1 MNFFNRMIE
10 RVFVPFKPLS
20 PGIYPYQTPP
30 DAPVQYRLHLRIET
44 DGEGILVVNAKTVLH
59 LNQTAT
65 EFIYHLVQNTPE
77 ASAVEQIAHRYH
89 VKKDQAQQDFHELTQ
104 RIQELI
110 STPDLDPETFLDFQ
124 RLDPHFKDLS
134 APLRLDCALTYR
146 VSEQVAKDVAPVDR
160 VDRELLTEEWKSIMV
175 KAWNAGI
182 PHIIFTGGEPTL
194 RPDLPDLIAHGEK
207 LGQVTGLLTDG
218 YRLTETH
225 YLHQLLQSGL
235 DHIMLLLQP
244 GEDQSWEAVRDA
256 MVEDIHVTVH
266 ITVDQADAAPFMAN
280 LDRLCD
286 MGVKEISLSAT
297 DPAFGETL
305 QVLQAAA
312 ADRLLSLVWD
322 MPVPYSH
329 MHPVAF
335 ELAEHEKPP
344 SGAGRAWLYVEPDGD
359 VLPAQG
365 VTKVLGNLLT
375 DPWEKIW
382 QNR

>member
-10 RVFVPFKPLS
+10 RVFVPFKPLP

-30 DAPVQYRLHLRIET
+30 DAPVQYRLHLRIEP

-77 ASAVEQIAHRYH
+77 ASAVEQVARRYH
-89 VKKDQAQQDFHELTQ
+89 VKKDQAHEDFHELTQ

-134 APLRLDCALTYR
+134 APLRLDCAITYR
-146 VSEQVAKDVAPVDR
+146 VSEQVAKEVAPVER
-160 VDRELLTEEWKSIMV
+160 VGRELLTEEWKSIMV

-182 PHIIFTGGEPTL
+182 PHVIFTGGEPTL

-218 YRLTETH
+218 YRLTDTH

-235 DHIMLLLQP
+235 DHIMIVLQT
-244 GEDQSWEAVRDA
+244 GEDQSWEAIRDA
-256 MVEDIHVTVH
+256 IIEDIHVTVH
-266 ITVDQADAAPFMAN
+266 LTVDQADAAPFMAI

-297 DPAFGETL
+297 DPAFAGAL

-322 MPVPYSH
+322 LPVPYSN

-335 ELAEHEKPP
+335 ELEENEKPP

-365 VTKVLGNLLT
+365 VTHVLGNLLT
-375 DPWEKIW
+375 DPWEKVW

>member
-10 RVFVPFKPLS
+10 RVFVPFKPLP
-20 PGIYPYQTPP
+20 PGVFPYQTPP
-30 DAPVQYRLHLRIET
+30 DAPMQYRLHLRIEP

-65 EFIYHLVQNTPE
+65 ELIYHLVQKTPE
-77 ASAVEQIAHRYH
+77 DAAVEQIARRYH
-89 VKKDQAQQDFHELTQ
+89 VKKDQALQDYRNLIQ

-110 STPDLDPETFLDFQ
+110 STPGLDPETFLDFQ
-124 RLDPHFKDLS
+124 RVDPHFKDLS

-146 VSEQVAKDVAPVDR
+146 VSEQVAKDVAPVER
-160 VDRELLTEEWKSIMV
+160 VGHELLTEEWKTIME

-182 PHIIFTGGEPTL
+182 PHVIFTGGEPTL
-194 RPDLPDLIAHGEK
+194 RPDLPELIAHGQK

-218 YRLTETH
+218 YRLTDTH
-225 YLHQLLQSGL
+225 YFHQLLQSGL
-235 DHIMLLLQP
+235 DHLMILLEP

-256 MVEDIHVTVH
+256 VVEDIHVTVH
-266 ITVDQADAAPFMAN
+266 LTIDQADATPFITL

-286 MGVKEISLSAT
+286 MGVKEISLSANDT
-297 DPAFGETL
+297 SFAEAL
-305 QVLQAAA
+305 HVLSASA
-312 ADRLLSLVWD
+312 ADRLMSLVWD
-322 MPVPYSH
+322 LPVPYSH
-329 MHPVAF
+329 VHPVAL
-335 ELAEHEKPP
+335 EIAEHEKPP

-359 VLPAQG
+359 VLPTQG
-365 VTKVLGNLLT
+365 VTTVLGNLLT

>member
-10 RVFVPFKPLS
+10 RVFVPFKPLP
-20 PGIYPYQTPP
+20 PGMFPYQTPP
-30 DAPVQYRLHLRIET
+30 DAPMQYRLHLRIEP

-65 EFIYHLVQNTPE
+65 ELIYHMVQKTPE
-77 ASAVEQIAHRYH
+77 DSAIEQISRRYH
-89 VKKDQAQQDFHELTQ
+89 VKKDIARQDFVELTQ

-110 STPDLDPETFLDFQ
+110 STPDLDPETFLDFE
-124 RLDPHFKDLS
+124 RLDPHIKDLS

-146 VSEQVAKDVAPVDR
+146 VSEQVAKEVAPVER
-160 VDRELLTEEWKSIMV
+160 VGRELVTEEWKTIMQ

-194 RPDLPDLIAHGEK
+194 RPDLPDLIAEGEK
-207 LGQVTGLLTDG
+207 LGQVTGVLTDG
-218 YRLTETH
+218 YRLTDTH
-225 YLHQLLQSGL
+225 YFHQLLQSGL
-235 DHIMLLLQP
+235 DHLMIILQP

-256 MVEDIHVTVH
+256 IVEDIHVTVH
-266 ITVDQADAAPFMAN
+266 LTIDQADATPYLAL

-297 DPAFGETL
+297 DPSFAETL
-305 QVLQAAA
+305 HVLRAAA
-312 ADRLLSLVWD
+312 ADRLLTLVWD
-322 MPVPYSH
+322 LPVPYSTV
-329 MHPVAF
+329 HPVAL
-335 ELAEHEKPP
+335 EVAEHEKPP
-344 SGAGRAWLYVEPDGD
+344 IGAGRAWLYVEPDGD

-365 VTKVLGNLLT
+365 VTQVLGNLLT

>member
-10 RVFVPFKPLS
+10 RVFVPFKPLP

-30 DAPVQYRLHLRIET
+30 DAPVQYRLHLRIEPN
-44 DGEGILVVNAKTVLH
+44 GEGILVVNAKTVLH

-77 ASAVEQIAHRYH
+77 ASAVEQIAQRYH
-89 VKKDQAQQDFHELTQ
+89 VKKDQAHEDFHELTQ

-134 APLRLDCALTYR
+134 APLRLDCAITYR
-146 VSEQVAKDVAPVDR
+146 VSEQVAKEVAPVER
-160 VDRELLTEEWKSIMV
+160 VGRELLTEEWKSIMV

-182 PHIIFTGGEPTL
+182 PHVIFTGGEPTL

-218 YRLTETH
+218 YRLTDTH

-235 DHIMLLLQP
+235 DHIMIVLQP
-244 GEDQSWEAVRDA
+244 GEDQSWEAIRDA
-256 MVEDIHVTVH
+256 IIEDIHVTVH
-266 ITVDQADAAPFMAN
+266 LTVDQADAAPFMTI

-297 DPAFGETL
+297 DPAFAETL

-322 MPVPYSH
+322 LPVPYSN

-335 ELAEHEKPP
+335 ELEENEKPP

-365 VTKVLGNLLT
+365 VTHVLGNLLT
-375 DPWEKIW
+375 DPWEKVW

>member
-1 MNFFNRMIE
+1 MNFFTRMIQ
-10 RVFVPFKPLS
+10 RVFVPFKPLP

-30 DAPVQYRLHLRIET
+30 DAPVQYRLHLRIEP

-77 ASAVEQIAHRYH
+77 ASAVEQIARRYH
-89 VKKDQAQQDFHELTQ
+89 VKKDQAHEDFHELTQ
-104 RIQELI
+104 HIQELI

-134 APLRLDCALTYR
+134 APLRLDCAITYR
-146 VSEQVAKDVAPVDR
+146 VSEQVAKEVAPVER
-160 VDRELLTEEWKSIMV
+160 VGRELLTEEWKSIME

-182 PHIIFTGGEPTL
+182 PHVIFTGGEPTL

-218 YRLTETH
+218 YRLTDTH

-235 DHIMLLLQP
+235 DHMMIVLQP
-244 GEDQSWEAVRDA
+244 GEDQSWEALRDV

-266 ITVDQADAAPFMAN
+266 LTIDQADAAPFMTI

-297 DPAFGETL
+297 DPAFAEAL

-322 MPVPYSH
+322 LPVPYSN

-335 ELAEHEKPP
+335 ELEGHEKPL

-365 VTKVLGNLLT
+365 VNKVMGNLLT
-375 DPWEKIW
+375 DPWEKVW

>member
-1 MNFFNRMIE
+1 MNLFNRMIE
-10 RVFVPFKPLS
+10 RVFVPFKPLP

-30 DAPVQYRLHLRIET
+30 DAPVQYRLHLRIEPN
-44 DGEGILVVNAKTVLH
+44 GEGILVVNAKTVLH

-77 ASAVEQIAHRYH
+77 ASAVEQIARRYH
-89 VKKDQAQQDFHELTQ
+89 VKKDQAHEDFHELTQ

-134 APLRLDCALTYR
+134 APLRLDCAITYR
-146 VSEQVAKDVAPVDR
+146 VSEQVAKEVAPVER
-160 VDRELLTEEWKSIMV
+160 VGRELLTEEWKSIMV

-218 YRLTETH
+218 YRLTDTH

-235 DHIMLLLQP
+235 DHMMIVLQP
-244 GEDQSWEAVRDA
+244 GEDQSWEAIRDA
-256 MVEDIHVTVH
+256 IIEDIHVTVH
-266 ITVDQADAAPFMAN
+266 LTVDQADAAPFMAM

-297 DPAFGETL
+297 DPAFAEAL

-322 MPVPYSH
+322 LPVPYSN

-335 ELAEHEKPP
+335 ELEENEKPP

-365 VTKVLGNLLT
+365 VTQVLGNLLT
-375 DPWEKIW
+375 DPWEKVW

>member
-10 RVFVPFKPLS
+10 RVFVPFKPLP
-20 PGIYPYQTPP
+20 PGIYHYQAPP
-30 DAPVQYRLHLRIET
+30 DAPMPYRLHLRIEP
-44 DGEGILVVNAKTVLH
+44 DGEGILVLNAKTVLH

-65 EFIYHLVQNTPE
+65 EIVYHVVQNTPE

-89 VKKDQAQQDFHELTQ
+89 VKKEQAHQDFHELTQ
-104 RIQELI
+104 RLQELI
-110 STPDLDPETFLDFQ
+110 HTPDLDPETFLDFQ

-146 VSEQVAKDVAPVDR
+146 VSEQVAKEVAPLER
-160 VDRELLTEEWKSIMV
+160 VDRELLTEEWKVIMD

-182 PHIIFTGGEPTL
+182 PHVIFTGGEPTL

-218 YRLTETH
+218 YRLTDTH
-225 YLHQLLQSGL
+225 YFHQLLQSGL
-235 DHIMLLLQP
+235 DHIMILLQP

-256 MVEDIHVTVH
+256 IVEDIHVTVH
-266 ITVDQADAAPFMAN
+266 LTLDQADAEPFLAM

-297 DPAFGETL
+297 DPAYGEAL
-305 QVLQAAA
+305 LVLQAAA

-322 MPVPYSH
+322 LPVPYSH

-335 ELAEHEKPP
+335 ELQDHEKPP

>member
-1 MNFFNRMIE
+1 MKIFNRMIE
-10 RVFVPFKPLS
+10 RVFVPFKPLQ
-20 PGIYPYQTPP
+20 PGIYHYQTPP
-30 DAPVQYRLHLRIET
+30 DAPVQYRLHLRIEA

-77 ASAVEQIAHRYH
+77 ASAVEQIAQRYH
-89 VKKDQAQQDFHELTQ
+89 VKKEQAQQDFHELTQ

-146 VSEQVAKDVAPVDR
+146 VSEKVAKEVAPVDR

-218 YRLTETH
+218 YRLTDTH

-235 DHIMLLLQP
+235 DHLMIVLQP

-266 ITVDQADAAPFMAN
+266 LTVDQADAAPFMAM

-297 DPAFGETL
+297 DPAFGEAL
-305 QVLQAAA
+305 LVLQAAA

-322 MPVPYSH
+322 MPVPYSN

-335 ELAEHEKPP
+335 ELAEHEKAP

-365 VTKVLGNLLT
+365 VNKVLGNLLMES
-375 DPWEKIW
+375 WEKVW